1 MSGYPSH
8 LVFDEEPS
16 PEQLAVLLGPDV
28 PAVRA
33 VIREDDERVTVTQQ
47 RVPVVGVAIF
57 LVCFAAL
64 LTSAPFWLA
73 RFGYQLPSHVDPAL
87 LWTMAGALWL
97 LIVPSM
103 IAIFWFAQRAAQ
115 QQGPGAV
122 VDKRT
127 GALSLPSID
136 AVVPRDRLVRFVH
149 LSGLR
154 RVGGHAQPVAQHAAL
169 FRDAGG
175 GYVYAPI
182 VRLMTRRPGR
192 TPSQRLADRYDLPVQ
207 QVDGGLL

>member
-1 MSGYPSH
+1 MSGRPSH

-16 PEQLAVLLGPDV
+16 PTQLAVLLGPDAA
-28 PAVRA
+28 AVRA
-33 VIREDDERVTVTQQ
+33 VIREDDERVTIVQQ

-73 RFGYQLPSHVDPAL
+73 RFGYELPAHVDPAL
-87 LWTMAGALWL
+87 MWTMAGALWL

-127 GALSLPSID
+127 GALTLPWID
-136 AVVPRDRLVRFVH
+136 AEVPRDRLVRFVH
-149 LSGLR
+149 LRGR
-154 RVGGHAQPVAQHAAL
+154 RRTGSQVQPVGQHAAL
-169 FRDAGG
+169 FRDEDGQ
-175 GYVYAPI
+175 YVYAPF
-182 VRLMTRRPGR
+182 VRLITRRLGR
-192 TPSQRLADRYDLPVQ
+192 TPSQRLADLFDVPVQ
-207 QVDGGLL
+207 NVDAGLL

>member
-1 MSGYPSH
+1 MSGSPSH

-16 PEQLAVLLGPDV
+16 TEQLSVLLGPDV
-28 PAVRA
+28 AAVRA

-73 RFGYQLPSHVDPAL
+73 RLGYELPSHVDPAL
-87 LWTMAGALWL
+87 LWTMAGGLWL
-97 LIVPSM
+97 LVVPSI

-127 GALSLPSID
+127 GALSLPWID
-136 AVVPRDRLVRFVH
+136 AVVPRERVVRFVH
-149 LSGLR
+149 LSGRR
-154 RVGGHAQPVAQHAAL
+154 RVGGQAQPVAQHAAL
-169 FRDAGG
+169 FRDGGG

-182 VRLMTRRPGR
+182 ARLMTRRPGR

-207 QVDGGLL
+207 KIDGGLL

>member
-1 MSGYPSH
+1 VSGCPSH

-57 LVCFAAL
+57 
-64 LTSAPFWLA
+64 
-73 RFGYQLPSHVDPAL
+73 
-87 LWTMAGALWL
+87 
-97 LIVPSM
+97 
-103 IAIFWFAQRAAQ
+103 WFAQRAAQ

-127 GALSLPSID
+127 GALSLPWID
-136 AVVPRDRLVRFVH
+136 AVVPPDRLVRFVH
-149 LSGLR
+149 LRAR
-154 RVGGHAQPVAQHAAL
+154 RRAGAHVQPVGQHAAL
-169 FRDAGG
+169 FRDEDGRH
-175 GYVYAPI
+175 VYAPF
-182 VRLMTRRPGR
+182 VRLITRRLGR
-192 TPSQRLADRYDLPVQ
+192 TPSQRLADLFDVPVQ
-207 QVDGGLL
+207 KVDAGLL

>member
-1 MSGYPSH
+1 VSGCPSH
-8 LVFDEEPS
+8 LVFDEEPT

-73 RFGYQLPSHVDPAL
+73 RFGYELPSHVDPAL

-103 IAIFWFAQRAAQ
+103 IAIFWFAQRAAK

-127 GALSLPSID
+127 GALSLPWID
-136 AVVPRDRLVRFVH
+136 AVVPPDRLVRFVH
-149 LSGLR
+149 LRGR
-154 RVGGHAQPVAQHAAL
+154 RRTGSQVQPVGQHAAL
-169 FRDAGG
+169 FRDDDGRH
-175 GYVYAPI
+175 VYAPF
-182 VRLMTRRPGR
+182 VRLITRRLGR
-192 TPSQRLADRYDLPVQ
+192 TPSQRLADLFDVPVQ
-207 QVDGGLL
+207 KVDAGLL